1 MYAVVELQWHQ
12 YIVTKDME
20 LVVDNVKWDE
30 SDITFDKVL
39 CVFNQDWSTLE
50 VGSPFVNWVKVIA
63 QRLEDKKWTKIR
75 VVKFRRKNRYER
87 NFGFRPHQT
96 VLKIKDIVIN
106 E

>member
-20 LVVDNVKWDE
+20 LVVDNVKWDM
-30 SDITFDKVL
+30 SDLTFENVL
-39 CVFNQDWSTLE
+39 CIFDRY
-50 VGSPFVNWVKVIA
+50 GSVMNMGAPFVKNAKIIA
-63 QRLEDKKWTKIR
+63 ERILDKQWTKIR

-87 NFGFRPHQT
+87 NFWFRPHQT
-96 VLKIKDIVIN
+96 VLKIKDILFD